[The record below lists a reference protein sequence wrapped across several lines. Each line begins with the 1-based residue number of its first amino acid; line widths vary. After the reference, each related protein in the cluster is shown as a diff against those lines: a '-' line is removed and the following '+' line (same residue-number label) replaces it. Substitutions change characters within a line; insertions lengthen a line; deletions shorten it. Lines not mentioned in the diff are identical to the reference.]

1 MAEAHSLF
9 YRLGNPIWEKANQV
23 MHISLSED
31 IDFHAGESLL
41 SNIMQDQKTFL
52 AKYSIKN
59 LKIETTF
66 VFTDTITPSW
76 NRWMKSCKWG
86 FGLKLP
92 CACLEY
98 YFERVKTPF
107 QPK

>member
-1 MAEAHSLF
+1 
-9 YRLGNPIWEKANQV
+9 

-66 VFTDTITPSW
+66 VFTDIITPS
-76 NRWMKSCKWG
+76 
-86 FGLKLP
+86 
-92 CACLEY
+92 
-98 YFERVKTPF
+98 
-107 QPK
+107 